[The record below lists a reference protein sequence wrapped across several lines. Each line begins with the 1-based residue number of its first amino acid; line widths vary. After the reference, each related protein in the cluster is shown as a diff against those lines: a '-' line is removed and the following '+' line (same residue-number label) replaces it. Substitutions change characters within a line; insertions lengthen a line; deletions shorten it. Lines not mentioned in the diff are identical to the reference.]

1 MLEQL
6 QVAAVGAAAAADGG
20 VRSAGAAGG
29 AGWRRRAHPETAAA
43 RPATARVASPP
54 ARRTPRRAPPP
65 PPTPPPEEE
74 ETAAAADEPT
84 GAPAADAVAYAEFD
98 AAAARR
104 VALAATI
111 TARERVSPSVG
122 ATGGGGDDAEEP
134 PLSSAER
141 RARSA
146 WGDDGGGGSGA
157 HDAPLSLL
165 GEGRVAEAFEVAWR
179 RIADPDGARG
189 AVRLL
194 EAAAPAGLGQ
204 LPGGGGARRRQA
216 SSPMSYAPSAT
227 CALLPW
233 LDAALDLRLRPKG
246 AVDLF
251 GGAAWAAL
259 SMELRGLS
267 ASAERAASRRR
278 SCTRSCAA
286 TGCAAPTPRPD

>member
-1 MLEQL
+1 M
-6 QVAAVGAAAAADGG
+6 
-20 VRSAGAAGG
+20 
-29 AGWRRRAHPETAAA
+29 
-43 RPATARVASPP
+43 
-54 ARRTPRRAPPP
+54 
-65 PPTPPPEEE
+65 
-74 ETAAAADEPT
+74 
-84 GAPAADAVAYAEFD
+84 AYAEFD

-204 LPGGGGARRRQA
+204 LPVAAARAVVSFITDELRAERHVR
-216 SSPMSYAPSAT
+216 
-227 CALLPW
+227 ALLPW

-259 SMELRGLS
+259 SRTLRGLS
-267 ASAERAASRRR
+267 ASAEESGVEAAKLYALVRG
-278 SCTRSCAA
+278 A
-286 TGCAAPTPRPD
+286 GGGPPTPRPEWLVLD